1 MFDQNV
7 EEEVYF
13 TLFLTWRC
21 ENITYDYI
29 HITEIPFKPVYI
41 NAFKVSFGKFNKPQ
55 FLFFYRIP
63 SPL

>member
-13 TLFLTWRC
+13 TLFL
-21 ENITYDYI
+21 TYDYI

-55 FLFFYRIP
+55 FLFSYRIP